1 MIKTPKKRVEIVLG
15 KSKRMSNKR
24 YMISKLLTNG
34 YITSNMAKKLSKK
47 NTDDVG
53 RVYVALK
60 KVM

>member
-1 MIKTPKKRVEIVLG
+1 MVLG